1 MALGMYIDFFNEY
14 PDKGAVYRTMVDDS
28 KPLDEQVEEKVE
40 ILPER
45 ECDIISASSML
56 SKDFIT
62 DKFTVTFPIDTENGE
77 KVEIKRGDYFE
88 GETSQGVVFNGK
100 VIGVAPSQLG
110 SVTLTVQDSDV

>member
-45 ECDIISASSML
+45 ECDIISASTML
-56 SKDFIT
+56 TKDFIT

-77 KVEIKRGDYFE
+77 KVEVKRGDYFE
-88 GETSQGVVFNGK
+88 GEAQGMAFNGK
-100 VIGVAPSQLG
+100 IIGVAPSQLG
-110 SVTLTVQDSDV
+110 CVTLTVQDSDV

>member
-14 PDKGAVYRTMVDDS
+14 PYKGAVYRTMVDDS
-28 KPLDEQVEEKVE
+28 KPLDEQVEEKVA
-40 ILPER
+40 ILSER

-62 DKFTVTFPIDTENGE
+62 DKFTVTFPIDTDNGE

-88 GETSQGVVFNGK
+88 GEAQGMAFNGK
-100 VIGVAPSQLG
+100 IIGIAPSQLG
-110 SVTLTVQDSDV
+110 SVTLTVQDLDV

>member
-14 PDKGAVYRTMVDDS
+14 PYKGAVYRTMADDS

-40 ILPER
+40 VLPER
-45 ECDIISASSML
+45 ECDIISASAML

-62 DKFTVTFPIDTENGE
+62 DKFTVTFPIDTDNGE

-88 GETSQGVVFNGK
+88 GEAQGMVFNGK
-100 VIGVAPSQLG
+100 IIGIAPSQLG
-110 SVTLTVQDSDV
+110 SVTLTAQDSDV

>member
-14 PDKGAVYRTMVDDS
+14 PYKGAVYRTMVDDS

-40 ILPER
+40 ILPQR
-45 ECDIISASSML
+45 ECDIISASAML

-62 DKFTVTFPIDTENGE
+62 DKFTVTFHIDTDNGE

-88 GETSQGVVFNGK
+88 GEAQGMAFNGK
-100 VIGVAPSQLG
+100 IIGVAPSQLG
-110 SVTLTVQDSDV
+110 SVTLTAQDSDV